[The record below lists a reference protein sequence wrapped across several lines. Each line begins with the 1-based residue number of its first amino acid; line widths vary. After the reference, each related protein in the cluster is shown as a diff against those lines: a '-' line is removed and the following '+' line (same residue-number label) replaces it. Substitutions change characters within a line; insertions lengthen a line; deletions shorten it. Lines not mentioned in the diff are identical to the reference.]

1 MKKDEIFWVDIEH
14 NKLTKEQVNDSYLRN
29 IIRFV
34 CRDGSY
40 YEEMSE
46 DMIRGLFKEAKKRK
60 LNIGE
65 YTLKQALDEYK
76 LNTTPKCK
84 LFIPNYDFP
93 DYGDKLNPA
102 IAARNFGKNQKKQP
116 MIAVV
121 GLTREELKR
130 EFNAKQLNNKT
141 GAYTDGH
148 NIYILVDY
156 PERVRGRSFDKIYDF
171 RPLKDNLTMD
181 LVARLSK
188 SPEGYYIG
196 KEKFELKYMG
206 KGE

>member
-1 MKKDEIFWVDIEH
+1 MIE
-14 NKLTKEQVNDSYLRN
+14 LTS
-29 IIRFV
+29 
-34 CRDGSY
+34 
-40 YEEMSE
+40 
-46 DMIRGLFKEAKKRK
+46 A
-60 LNIGE
+60 
-65 YTLKQALDEYK
+65 
-76 LNTTPKCK
+76 
-84 LFIPNYDFP
+84 NYDFP
-93 DYGDKLNPA
+93 DYGDELNPA
-102 IAARNFGKNQKKQP
+102 ICARNFGKNQKKQS

-121 GLTREELKR
+121 GLAKEEFME
-130 EFNAKQLNNKT
+130 EFNAKKLNNKT

-181 LVARLSK
+181 LVARLTK

-196 KEKFELKYMG
+196 KEKFELKYIG